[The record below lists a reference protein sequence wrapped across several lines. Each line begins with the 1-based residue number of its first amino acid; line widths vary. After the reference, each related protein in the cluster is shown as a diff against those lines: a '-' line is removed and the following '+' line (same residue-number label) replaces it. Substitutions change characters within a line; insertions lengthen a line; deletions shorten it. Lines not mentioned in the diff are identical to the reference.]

1 MVQADAVSCG
11 DKGSSDALKVRGW
24 RVCVGGGGGGGLF
37 QAHRI
42 GEQASASEPPQ
53 LT

>member
-24 RVCVGGGGGGGLF
+24 CVCVGRGGAGGGGGVDL
-37 QAHRI
+37 
-42 GEQASASEPPQ
+42 SK
-53 LT
+53 LTR

>member
-24 RVCVGGGGGGGLF
+24 RVCVGGGGGVDF
-37 QAHRI
+37 
-42 GEQASASEPPQ
+42 SK
-53 LT
+53 LTG